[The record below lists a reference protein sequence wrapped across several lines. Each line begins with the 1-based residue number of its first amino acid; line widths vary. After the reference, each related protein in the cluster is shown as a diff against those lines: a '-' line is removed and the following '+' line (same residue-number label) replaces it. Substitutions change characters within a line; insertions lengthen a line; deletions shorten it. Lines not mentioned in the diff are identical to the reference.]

1 MNSREVVI
9 QQYQI
14 LAELHEAS
22 RKAAIKHDRV
32 MRIHNV
38 VGIVLRVAF
47 IFSVAMAV
55 IPKIFC

>member
-1 MNSREVVI
+1 MNSREVVM
-9 QQYQI
+9 QQSQI
-14 LAELHEAS
+14 LAEFHEAC
-22 RKAAIKHDRV
+22 RKTAIKHDRA

-38 VGIVLRVAF
+38 VGIVLRVAL